1 MSQTTIPDP
10 ALRGFSACGCGCSK
24 HQLNT
29 YDYNSDIPG
38 NNELSDLVEVQ
49 FKNTRKGYFRNDNH
63 LDLQK
68 GDVVAVEASP
78 GHDIGTVT
86 LTGSLVPLQ
95 MKKAQPKNA
104 GEIKRVYRKART
116 SDIEKWHEARSREND
131 TMIQSRQIAKSL
143 ELDMKIG
150 DVEYQGDCNK
160 AIFYYIADSRVDFR
174 KLIRVLADTFHVRV
188 EMRQIGARQ
197 EAGRIGGIGPCG
209 RELCCSTWMKNFQTV
224 STGAARQQDIS
235 PNPQKLAGQ
244 MLFELRT
251 RRLQRGAQEFARTQR
266 APRDDRRHVLP
277 FQSGHS
283 QRTDHLFDRQTHGGQ
298 LSDRQCR
305 TRIGGDRNEPRR

>member
-131 TMIQSRQIAKSL
+131 TMIQSRQIAKSPN
-143 ELDMKIG
+143 
-150 DVEYQGDCNK
+150 QQ
-160 AIFYYIADSRVDFR
+160 IA
-174 KLIRVLADTFHVRV
+174 KLSNCPIVQLAQTTF
-188 EMRQIGARQ
+188 QSFL
-197 EAGRIGGIGPCG
+197 P
-209 RELCCSTWMKNFQTV
+209 
-224 STGAARQQDIS
+224 
-235 PNPQKLAGQ
+235 
-244 MLFELRT
+244 
-251 RRLQRGAQEFARTQR
+251 RLQGSPVE
-266 APRDDRRHVLP
+266 
-277 FQSGHS
+277 
-283 QRTDHLFDRQTHGGQ
+283 Q
-298 LSDRQCR
+298 LIDFVSHH
-305 TRIGGDRNEPRR
+305 